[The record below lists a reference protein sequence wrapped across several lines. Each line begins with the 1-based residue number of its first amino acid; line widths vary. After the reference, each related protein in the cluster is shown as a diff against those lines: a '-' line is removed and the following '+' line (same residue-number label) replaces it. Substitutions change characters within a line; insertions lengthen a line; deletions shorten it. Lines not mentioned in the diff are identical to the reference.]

1 MSSPPGEWALRVHS
15 PLRTTEPHARRT
27 RPARPPR
34 AAARQLKKQDRL
46 VDIAMTF
53 FAEHGYERARIED
66 IAREAGVSKGAV
78 FSYFGSKTGLFFATY
93 KSAVRSF
100 HCYLDA
106 PSEVLEAGFFPTVS
120 YWLERTTQLI
130 HESYVPYRVSLIGY
144 YCSDVELR
152 REITQFLLREDPY
165 GTRAFIDFG
174 IGRGEVRD
182 DIDVK
187 TITSLFEWVMDHCQ
201 DAVVAEE
208 LDPGL
213 FGGNTATPED
223 RHRRYEEVVEL
234 LRSAIGAR

>member
-1 MSSPPGEWALRVHS
+1 MSY
-15 PLRTTEPHARRT
+15 
-27 RPARPPR
+27 
-34 AAARQLKKQDRL
+34 
-46 VDIAMTF
+46 
-53 FAEHGYERARIED
+53 FAEHGYERARVED

-78 FSYFGSKTGLFFATY
+78 FGYFGSKTGLFLATY
-93 KSAVRSF
+93 KAALRSF
-100 HCYLDA
+100 HSYLDA
-106 PSEVLEAGFFPTVS
+106 PGEVLGAGFFATVS
-120 YWLERTTQLI
+120 YWLERTTHLI
-130 HESYVPYRVSLIGY
+130 QESYAPYRVSLIGY

-174 IGRGEVRD
+174 IDRGEVRD

-187 TITSLFEWVMDHCQ
+187 TITSLFGWVMDHCQ